1 MTLAD
6 THPALAELI
15 ANVQQQVS
23 RSHRS
28 LADDV
33 MLAKAVRQA
42 SFRVIDSLP
51 RKQALRILG
60 ELYSSDNQFLIG
72 PDVCW
77 NEVFAGQCQ
86 PSEILTTL
94 IVFIIETRLTKDRS
108 QWGLSGWEHS

>member
-1 MTLAD
+1 MFS
-6 THPALAELI
+6 
-15 ANVQQQVS
+15 S
-23 RSHRS
+23 RSRE
-28 LADDV
+28 AI
-33 MLAKAVRQA
+33 AVWPMMSCWQTQFDR